1 MPHLRHLP
9 PMPSDEID
17 DSSVETEI
25 KAGRPSVIERYFG
38 FQTKKFILALVGV
51 IIFAVYL
58 GDLLFGNASLQV
70 LLGLEKYETNLKSEI
85 ARLKQENAK
94 MQKAYF
100 ELKELEPSGEE
111 H

>member
-1 MPHLRHLP
+1 
-9 PMPSDEID
+9 MPSDNIID
-17 DSSVETEI
+17 STAETETQTV
-25 KAGRPSVIERYFG
+25 RLSVIERYFG
-38 FQTKKFILALVGV
+38 FQTKKFLLALVGV
-51 IIFAVYL
+51 VIFAIYL

-85 ARLKQENAK
+85 VRLKQENAK